1 MMNKKFATKV
11 KNFLVTVCSMALVLS
26 FSVAVPYASEIDEN
40 QEISLLA
47 SNATAV
53 SFDKVYVDSNSD
65 SSIATKVM
73 TQTKTYAEVKVT
85 YIYDAQGVISTE
97 YKKVKVKATRNG
109 EYFVVTKGANWKQI
123 DIPIAYQFPGASIIM
138 YAMGNNS
145 SKDCMISGY
154 WMVY

>member
-1 MMNKKFATKV
+1 MNKKTVTKL
-11 KNFLVTVCSMALVLS
+11 KSFLVTVCSMAVVLS
-26 FSVAVPYASEIDEN
+26 FSIAVLYASEIDEN
-40 QEISLLA
+40 EDISLQA

-53 SFDKVYVDSNSD
+53 AFNKVPVDSNSD
-65 SSIATKVM
+65 TSITTGVM
-73 TQTKTYAEVKVT
+73 TQTKTYAETKIST
-85 YIYDAQGVISTE
+85 IYDAHGAVSTE

-123 DIPIAYQFPGASIIM
+123 DIPSAYQFPGASITM
-138 YAMGNNS
+138 YAMGNNT